1 MKKILEIYDNTK
13 TYLYPN
19 MNLATPESVAA
30 TYTAVNIPNLECV
43 IETDES
49 RMMFYTA
56 PEPITILRSRYNIN
70 SSVSTKDAIVAIEE
84 ILNAPQPEA
93 ELAPTAEERIAAALE
108 YQNLLSI

>member
-1 MKKILEIYDNTK
+1 MKKVLEIYDKTK

-19 MNLATPESVAA
+19 MTLATPENVATTYSV
-30 TYTAVNIPNLECV
+30 VNIPNLECI

-49 RMMFYTA
+49 RIMFYTA
-56 PEPITILRSRYNIN
+56 PEPISVFKGRYNID

-93 ELAPTAEERIAAALE
+93 KLAPTAEERIAAALE